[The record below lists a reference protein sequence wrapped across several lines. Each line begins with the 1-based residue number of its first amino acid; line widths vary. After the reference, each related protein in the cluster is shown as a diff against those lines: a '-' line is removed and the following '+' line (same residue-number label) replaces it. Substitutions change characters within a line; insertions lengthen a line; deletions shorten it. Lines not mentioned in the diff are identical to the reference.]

1 MNRFILNYLG
11 IFFILLSILSIFNII
26 YSYYFNL
33 YLNIDTY
40 FYTFLVSFLI
50 GLGLINSINGLTPI
64 FKLSIT
70 SSIKVFTKGFKV

>member
-11 IFFILLSILSIFNII
+11 VFFILLSVLSFFNII

-40 FYTFLVSFLI
+40 FYTFLISATIGGSSFLI
-50 GLGLINSINGLTPI
+50 NELIPI
-64 FKLSIT
+64 IIE
-70 SSIKVFTKGFKV
+70 IKKV